1 MHYLFLVRHYP
12 PEISG
17 GARRPFL
24 LVRALRRIGYKIT
37 LVTPF
42 NVEDDPDHICV
53 IGSASNAISDI
64 SSNKSTFN
72 IFSNFKNV
80 MRIWF
85 LWPDADILWA
95 KRVERAVIK
104 SGITPDG
111 IFTTSPSESI
121 HIVGSR
127 LAKRLNVHWV
137 AEFRDT
143 WFHNPHRKILE
154 RSMLRRFVERLIARR
169 ALKYVS
175 GLTAVSRY
183 VMNDILTFAPV
194 SVPHKIIGHFS
205 EEQKEKYILPSTDV
219 NIVHS
224 GGFTL
229 SDRRRHLFPLLNIF
243 EKTSL
248 IRPKLHLHIAGR
260 LTKDEKSLID
270 NSSAKITY
278 HGQISLTKSQAMQS
292 AADGLVLYTPEESH
306 ALPGKYVEYCLARR
320 PILYLGG
327 GDWMNLLENP
337 ENLRSLRKGLIELKK
352 GEYVQNE
359 SCLSA
364 DKAAELLNIFFKK
377 IQK

>member
-111 IFTTSPSESI
+111 IFTTSHSESI

-194 SVPHKIIGHFS
+194 SVPHKIIEMAELVKERSLGALV
-205 EEQKEKYILPSTDV
+205 EQ
-219 NIVHS
+219 
-224 GGFTL
+224 
-229 SDRRRHLFPLLNIF
+229 
-243 EKTSL
+243 
-248 IRPKLHLHIAGR
+248 
-260 LTKDEKSLID
+260 
-270 NSSAKITY
+270 
-278 HGQISLTKSQAMQS
+278 
-292 AADGLVLYTPEESH
+292 
-306 ALPGKYVEYCLARR
+306 
-320 PILYLGG
+320 
-327 GDWMNLLENP
+327 ENP
-337 ENLRSLRKGLIELKK
+337 EDIAKVIRDVIKRSDKISSKIASQKLNDEFGWLAQVTRLNKLYANLLK
-352 GEYVQNE
+352 
-359 SCLSA
+359 
-364 DKAAELLNIFFKK
+364 
-377 IQK
+377 